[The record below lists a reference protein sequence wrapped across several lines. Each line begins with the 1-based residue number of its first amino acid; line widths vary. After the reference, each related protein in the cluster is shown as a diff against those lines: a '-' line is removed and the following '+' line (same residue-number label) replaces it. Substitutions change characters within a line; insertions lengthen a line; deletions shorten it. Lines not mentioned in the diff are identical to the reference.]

1 MSMDSIRKKT
11 ISGLFWAFA
20 EKIGAQ
26 AISFLVS
33 IVLARLLFPEEYG
46 AVSIVFV
53 IINLCNVF
61 VDSGLARALIQSK
74 DTTELDY
81 SSVFYCTLVISV
93 VVYGA
98 LFFAA
103 PYIAVFYKMEILEPV
118 IRVMGL
124 RLLLASYSSV
134 LKAQVSKQMQFK
146 KLFFSSLGG
155 TLLSGVAGIWM
166 AYMGF
171 GVWAL
176 VAQDGVDVVI
186 DIVVLAF
193 TVKWWPKPMFS
204 FQRVKRL
211 FGYGW
216 KVLVGGLIDTL
227 YDNFRSL
234 FIGRIYTVEDLAYY
248 TRGNQFPYLLVEN
261 IDSSICKVLF
271 PAMSSQSGDKDAM
284 KTLTRRAM
292 KTSCYIL
299 TPMLCGLAAVA
310 EPMVELI
317 LTDTWLP
324 CVPYLQVLC
333 INYALTPVQTANVQ
347 AIYAAG
353 RSDIVLKLNV
363 IKKTTG
369 LLVILAFA
377 QISVMAM
384 VWAGILISLF
394 SLVLDTI
401 PNRKLLD
408 YNFLEQM
415 RDIIPCWLLSGGM
428 VLCVRIIGMLGIP
441 TFPKLVL
448 MILTGIASY
457 VGLSLV
463 FRVESFIYLWGLL
476 RSSRKGGSSKEA

>member
-33 IVLARLLFPEEYG
+33 IVLARLLLPEEYG
-46 AVSIVFV
+46 VTSIVIV
-53 IINLCNVF
+53 IISLCNVF
-61 VDSGLARALIQSK
+61 VDSGLARALIQRK

-81 SSVFYCTLVISV
+81 SSVFYCTLIISV
-93 VVYGA
+93 LVYGG
-98 LFFAA
+98 LYFAA
-103 PYIAVFYKMEILEPV
+103 PYIAVFYHMDILEPV

-134 LKAQVSKQMQFK
+134 LRAQVSKQMQFR
-146 KLFFSSLGG
+146 KLFFSSLVG
-155 TLLSGVAGIWM
+155 TLLSGVAGVWV

-176 VAQDGVDVVI
+176 VVQDGVDALI
-186 DIVVLAF
+186 DTVMLGFA
-193 TVKWWPKPMFS
+193 VKWWPKRMFS
-204 FQRVKRL
+204 FQRIKSL

-216 KVLVGGLIDTL
+216 KVLIGALIDTL
-227 YDNFRSL
+227 YENFRSL
-234 FIGRIYTVEDLAYY
+234 FIGKIYTVEDLAYY
-248 TRGNQFPYLLVEN
+248 TRGNQFPYILVEN

-271 PAMSSQSGDKDAM
+271 PAISSQSGDKAAM

-310 EPMVELI
+310 EPLVELI

-324 CVPYLQVLC
+324 CVPYLQILC
-333 INYALTPVQTANVQ
+333 ISHALTPLQSANVQ

-363 IKKTTG
+363 VKKTTG

-377 QISVMAM
+377 HISVLAM
-384 VWAGILISLF
+384 VWAGVLIALF
-394 SLVLDTI
+394 SLILDTI
-401 PNRKLLD
+401 PNRKLLG
-408 YNFLEQM
+408 YRFLEQM
-415 RDIIPCWLLSGGM
+415 WDIVPCWLLSGGM
-428 VLCVRIIGMLGIP
+428 VACVRLIGMLALP
-441 TFPKLVL
+441 AFPKLVL
-448 MILTGIASY
+448 MVLAGIVSYIL
-457 VGLSLV
+457 LSLV
-463 FRVESFIYLWGLL
+463 FRVESFFYLWNLIRHSG
-476 RSSRKGGSSKEA
+476 RNKDKA